1 MLSLCMQFSKY
12 SPVTF
17 QILESAGSEQT
28 GSRISGRNI
37 RMILPV
43 SYYIVLCKRNQVL
56 FTNLTK
62 KTGMKRKAPA
72 PVLLSPETA
81 LRFRPEFTV
90 FVPRKHTAPVH
101 GQFTYCNQLITAFC
115 QRRNQNRRRICRRRI
130 NIMHQNDI
138 SICHLA

>member
-62 KTGMKRKAPA
+62 KDRYEAKSSCTGPSVSGNRFTIPAGIYCICAPEA
-72 PVLLSPETA
+72 Y
-81 LRFRPEFTV
+81 RPGTW
-90 FVPRKHTAPVH
+90 PVH
-101 GQFTYCNQLITAFC
+101 LP
-115 QRRNQNRRRICRRRI
+115 
-130 NIMHQNDI
+130 
-138 SICHLA
+138 